1 MPSCSRREL
10 GRPILLDR
18 ERIIG
23 SDDDTVLADHLD
35 EKSKRR
41 PRFRL
46 RPRLPPHRCSHTP
59 SLSGSRACGYCSVTA
74 EVPCRGYC
82 LVCKKREH
90 WVPLCAIFLFVKRK
104 TWRVGFSTTLF
115 SILFSMRRECGFLSE
130 SCFRAASLTFL
141 VPNPCHWHDS
151 LPGTGSPFMVG
162 KFIAHDSMFPEF

>member
-130 SCFRAASLTFL
+130 FLFQGCIIDFPSPKPVSLAQLFAWDWQPIHGRQ
-141 VPNPCHWHDS
+141 VHS
-151 LPGTGSPFMVG
+151 
-162 KFIAHDSMFPEF
+162 A